1 MTEMYF
7 ILSWVGW
14 IWLAVVAV
22 LASVAVLVRYGR
34 GRIEARR
41 GFEVIGKN
49 EKQS

>member
-14 IWLAVVAV
+14 IWLSVVMV
-22 LASVAVLVRYGR
+22 LAGVATLVRYGR
-34 GRIEARR
+34 GRNEARR